1 MVYSILYALVTLI
14 LLFVLFLTGV
24 RPVKTLG
31 WVLVLLLLPVMGMV
45 LFLMFGLN
53 RRRYK
58 FSRIQRSPRVQA
70 YQEKVASFYHS
81 FDEQLTRFPPE
92 MQRFAKLS
100 RLILRNANLLPYRGN
115 SARLLRNG
123 PATFEAMLADMEQAE
138 HFIHMQFYIFE
149 EGELADRLLE
159 LFERKVGQGVEVRL
173 LYDGIGS
180 RQLSRSFLRK
190 LREAGIKAYGYLPL
204 KVGWIVT
211 TVNYR
216 NHRKITIV
224 DGRVGYTGG
233 INVSDKY
240 LKGDPQ
246 LGIWHDM
253 HLRLEGPVVNSL
265 QSIFAVDW
273 QFASQSEALLQPEYL
288 AQPEPAGPSTVQLVA
303 GGPDSDHPAI
313 RQQYFT
319 LLNEAQKY
327 VYIINP
333 YVIPGEAVLEALKT
347 AALSGVDV
355 RLLVPEKS
363 DNIVV
368 KWSIRSYFQE
378 LLESEVRIFLY
389 PDGFLHSKV
398 MVADDVLASVGTAN
412 LDFRSFEQN
421 FEVNAVMYDRA
432 IATQLRSW
440 FLEDLEKS
448 RELMLDEHLERP
460 WDHRLL
466 EGVAKLFSPIL

>member
-1 MVYSILYALVTLI
+1 MVYSILYALFTL
-14 LLFVLFLTGV
+14 LLIVVLFLTGV

-31 WVLVLLLLPVMGMV
+31 WLLVLLLLPFIGMV

-58 FSRIQRSPRVQA
+58 FSRLQRSPRVRKYLERVA
-70 YQEKVASFYHS
+70 EFYQT
-81 FDEQLTRFPPE
+81 FDRQLNQFPPE
-92 MQRFAKLS
+92 LKRFSKLS
-100 RLILRNANLLPYRGN
+100 RLLVKNANLLPYNGN
-115 SARLLRNG
+115 KVQLLRNG
-123 PATFEAMLADMEQAE
+123 PDTFEAMLADMEQAQ
-138 HFIHMQFYIFE
+138 HFIHLQFYIFE
-149 EGELADRLLE
+149 EGELAGRMAT
-159 LFERKVGQGVEVRL
+159 LFERKIREGVEVRL
-173 LYDGIGS
+173 LFDGIGS
-180 RQLSRSFLRK
+180 RQLSRRFLRR
-190 LREAGIKAYGYLPL
+190 LREMGVRLFGFLPL

-216 NHRKITIV
+216 NHRKITVI
-224 DGRVGYTGG
+224 DGKIGYTGG

-240 LKGDPQ
+240 LKGDPN

-265 QSIFAVDW
+265 QSIFSIDW
-273 QFASQSEALLQPEYL
+273 QFASRSEALLQAEYNV
-288 AQPEPAGPSTVQLVA
+288 QPQPAGPSTVQLVA
-303 GGPDSDHPAI
+303 GGPDSDYPAI
-313 RQQYFT
+313 RQQYFNMI
-319 LLNEAQKY
+319 NEANAY

-333 YVIPGEAVLEALKT
+333 YVIPGEAILEALKT

-363 DNIVV
+363 DNVVV

-398 MVADDVLASVGTAN
+398 MIADNVLASVGTAN

-421 FEVNAVMYDRA
+421 FEVNAVLYDRQVA
-432 IATQLRSW
+432 RQLQAY
-440 FLEDLEKS
+440 FLEYQAES
-448 RELMLDEHLERP
+448 RELLLDEHLQRP

-466 EGVAKLFSPIL
+466 EAVAKLFSPIL